1 MHRLISVHVVESNFF
16 NFTWYLLQFHLYVNK
31 ADFDLICLQHF
42 NVCRNLPTT
51 VDPPVASVTPV
62 ASAAPVTT
70 VAPVTPVGNNCTCV
84 RQDLCGKADHG
95 EDVVDIR

>member
-1 MHRLISVHVVESNFF
+1 MLRLLSVHVVESNSF

-62 ASAAPVTT
+62 TP

-84 RQDLCGKADHG
+84 KHDLCGKADYG
-95 EDVVDIR
+95 EDVIDLR